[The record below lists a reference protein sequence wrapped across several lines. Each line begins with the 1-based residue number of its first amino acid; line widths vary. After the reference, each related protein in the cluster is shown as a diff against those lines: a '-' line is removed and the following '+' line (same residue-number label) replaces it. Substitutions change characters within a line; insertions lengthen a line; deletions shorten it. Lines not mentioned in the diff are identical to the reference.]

1 MDLGWRSS
9 TRLRRYAAAVVL
21 VLVAVLLREAL
32 RPVWGLKLRYM
43 FFFPPVMISG
53 WWGGL
58 GPGLLA
64 TALSSLAITYFWLP
78 PTYSLRVDDPTDVA
92 GVVLFLAI
100 GALVSGLIEKLQWA
114 KRRAEAHAVALQ
126 REIDGRE
133 RAQATATN
141 LAAVMEALRTSEE
154 RYRLLFERNLAGIFR
169 SHRDG
174 RMLECNEAFVRLLG
188 YASREEVLARNAK
201 EFYLNP
207 DDREVLLAT
216 LRPGMVIS
224 HQELQWRRADG
235 TPMAVLW
242 HVQETDEG
250 YLEGIAIDI
259 SDRKRLEEAEREA
272 SELRAVANLANA
284 AAHEINNPLTV
295 IVGNLELAARQAGD
309 TIPRIDQTLQAA
321 KRVQE
326 IVARMRRITRIE
338 MADSR
343 LPPMLDI
350 RRSSD

>member
-1 MDLGWRSS
+1 MDLGWPSS
-9 TRLRRYAAAVVL
+9 TRLRRY
-21 VLVAVLLREAL
+21 
-32 RPVWGLKLRYM
+32 
-43 FFFPPVMISG
+43 S
-53 WWGGL
+53 
-58 GPGLLA
+58 
-64 TALSSLAITYFWLP
+64 
-78 PTYSLRVDDPTDVA
+78 A
-92 GVVLFLAI
+92 GVVMFLSI
-100 GALVSGLIEKLQWA
+100 GALVSGLNEKLQRA

-126 REIDGRE
+126 REIDERQ
-133 RAQATATN
+133 RAQATGTN
-141 LAAVMEALRTSEE
+141 VVAVMEALRTSEE

-201 EFYLNP
+201 EFHLNP

-216 LRPGMVIS
+216 LRPGVVIS
-224 HQELQWRRADG
+224 HQELQWRRADD

-242 HVQETDEG
+242 HVRETDEG

-259 SDRKRLEEAEREA
+259 SDRKRLEKAEREA

-295 IVGNLELAARQAGD
+295 IVGNLELTAREAGD
-309 TIPRIDQTLQAA
+309 RPPRIDQTLKAA

-338 MADSR
+338 MADGR
-343 LPPMLDI
+343 VPPMLDI